1 MKKPKLQSSHSS
13 VTTEQ
18 IVLMDAIYAPYNL
31 PLIAKSCQPEY
42 FTDPARE
49 SIFNAILELYDNHAQ
64 IDSLVLSQ
72 LIPTEYVSELN
83 EIDRTPIPGGAGIGY
98 FINILKNKYACRK
111 LSHHLKKF
119 HEDFEA
125 DDSDPFRTANTIIEY
140 LDQIKNVGGVETH
153 IQTAAELYNELLVT
167 IEHRVSLFRSGKI
180 VALPTGITQVDILLG
195 GLYPAQFILIAG
207 RPSLGKT
214 DLAINIAVN
223 VAKIGRPALFLSLE
237 MPHES
242 VMTRVTSLFTNIYRG
257 KHFTGNMT
265 DFEVGVFRGK
275 KEIISC
281 LPLEIIDGSMT
292 ISQIVSCARES
303 HRKKPLSL
311 LVVDYIGL
319 IAPDGKS
326 ASREQEVSQ
335 ISVALKRLAQE
346 LNIPVIAISQLN
358 RGVEFRDDKRPKLS
372 DLRDSGSLE
381 QDADIV
387 MLLYRESYYNP
398 KINDETIEI
407 DIAKNRNG
415 EVTALKDIP
424 YNRGIGRIGDQ
435 QGHQPKSSP
444 EPIEENPF

>member
-13 VTTEQ
+13 PSSER

-31 PLIAKSCQPEY
+31 PLIAKSCQPEF

-49 SIFNAILELYDNHAQ
+49 SIFNTILELYDNRAQ

-125 DDSDPFRTANTIIEY
+125 DSSDPYGTANSIIEY
-140 LDQIKNVGGVETH
+140 LDLIKNVGGIEKRGFEVKDLYDEFKATVVKRVE
-153 IQTAAELYNELLVT
+153 
-167 IEHRVSLFRSGKI
+167 LFRSGKA
-180 VALPTGITQVDILLG
+180 VALPTGIHQLDKLIG

-207 RPSLGKT
+207 RPSLGKS
-214 DLAINIAVN
+214 DVALNIAVN
-223 VAKIGRPALFLSLE
+223 ISKAGGRSLFMSLE
-237 MPHES
+237 MS
-242 VMTRVTSLFTNIYRG
+242 RQVVMTRVSCLFSNIYRG
-257 KHFTGNMT
+257 KHFSGVLT
-265 DFEVGVFRGK
+265 DFELGVLRDAEE
-275 KEIISC
+275 EIKA
-281 LPLEIIDGSMT
+281 LPLEIIDGSMST
-292 ISQIVSCARES
+292 SQIVSYARES
-303 HRKKPLSL
+303 HRQKPLTC

-358 RGVEFRDDKRPKLS
+358 RGVEFRDEKRPKLS

-387 MLLYRESYYNP
+387 MLLYRESYY
-398 KINDETIEI
+398 DRASTDDTMEI
-407 DIAKNRNG
+407 DVAKNRNG
-415 EVTALKDIP
+415 EVMVLSGIT